1 MDFLGTPTHI
11 LFLLAVVLLF
21 FGSTRLPKLA
31 RSLREARDE
40 FNRGSNETT
49 GDKPAEPGPDKAG

>member
-1 MDFLGTPTHI
+1 VDFLGTPTHL
-11 LFLLAVVLLF
+11 LFLVAVVLLF

-40 FNRGSNETT
+40 FTKGSDEQTS
-49 GDKPAEPGPDKAG
+49 DEVPGKE